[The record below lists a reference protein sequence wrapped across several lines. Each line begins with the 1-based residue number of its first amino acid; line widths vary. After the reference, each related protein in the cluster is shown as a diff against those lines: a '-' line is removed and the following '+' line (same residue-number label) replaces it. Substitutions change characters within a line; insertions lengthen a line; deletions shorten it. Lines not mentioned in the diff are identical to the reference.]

1 MLFYR
6 SPAAQGSNGLSHGSI
21 RALAATALA
30 AYPAGTAMLAR
41 FSGGPGM
48 NSWEAVGYAFIAVAL
63 IAALPVLGS
72 PLHRITAENIGQL
85 DEMELQMRYRA
96 TGIAFWIFC
105 AGVQIAVLYFA
116 IASEAGWWRP
126 TTYEGFNAI
135 FWGVVLYSALLPTAV
150 LAWTTRSGP
159 QEG

>member
-6 SPAAQGSNGLSHGSI
+6 SPAAGDSNGLSRGAI
-21 RALAATALA
+21 RTLVAAALA
-30 AYPAGTAMLAR
+30 AYPAGGAMLAM

-48 NSWEAVGYAFIAVAL
+48 DALEAVGYALITVAL
-63 IAALPVLGS
+63 LAALPVLGS
-72 PLHRITAENIGQL
+72 PLQRITAEQTGKL

-96 TGIAFWIFC
+96 TSIAFWIFC

-126 TTYEGFNAI
+126 TTYEAFNAI
-135 FWGVVLYSALLPTAV
+135 FWGVLLYSALLPTAV
-150 LAWTTRSGP
+150 LTWTMRSDP
-159 QEG
+159 LEN